1 MTTTPGK
8 LVPVDPG
15 HKDHSLGSHD
25 YEIARDGGA
34 VTMNCEGGEANGKD
48 ATGDCQCC
56 GLLLPLAAW

>member
-1 MTTTPGK
+1 M
-8 LVPVDPG
+8 PVDPG